1 MKKYITAIF
10 PLILCAVPSYAA
22 QWSCPSCTKA
32 ELQALFEKHVA
43 SDRLEGVLQ
52 VFNSNLSDNGVL
64 KSDGIAKTCIATWGR
79 GGLGTSQYKN
89 CEKLAIDL
97 INLAKNKNAKTYNK
111 NVVAWRDIPNI
122 VGLELEKP
130 AAKCSKKSTN
140 LIYKGNRAWEIVC
153 DGITHNFKF
162 AEVTCESGETFNE
175 QKGECEQSNT
185 KLAKSPASKKPAG
198 TPDTEYK
205 PDGVEILSSG
215 YVVPVNEFP
224 HRGEAV
230 NRAKQVLKQQT
241 GVDYKCGAPR
251 QHETEVL
258 CQHPT
263 NTSVY
268 VKVKFAGFTDSESTS
283 TPKESP
289 APAAASG
296 QPSAS
301 NVSGTLSDADRQR
314 CLQGALESQ
323 ARMQRRALDI
333 MFMGR
338 GYESISNVDVECS
351 VSDSKCVLNQ
361 HATKDGTVVY
371 AHMCINIQIHGTD
384 VCKVSTSANGSSV
397 LFSGSV
403 SSSTSAL
410 RTGSKPASVR
420 DCP

>member
-10 PLILCAVPSYAA
+10 PLILCAIPSYAA

-79 GGLGTSQYKN
+79 GGLGTLQYKN

-140 LIYKGNRAWEIVC
+140 LIYKGNRAWEFVC

-289 APAAASG
+289 AAAATSTPANKSNNPVVDHKTG
-296 QPSAS
+296 VTIDSNGNASLPNGNKIGNIYETSPICSAVLAQRECERYNNALRS
-301 NVSGTLSDADRQR
+301 APAQRGTVYSLALGSYGE
-314 CLQGALESQ
+314 CLEQY
-323 ARMQRRALDI
+323 
-333 MFMGR
+333 
-338 GYESISNVDVECS
+338 GYEFNLYGCR
-351 VSDSKCVLNQ
+351 K
-361 HATKDGTVVY
+361 K
-371 AHMCINIQIHGTD
+371 
-384 VCKVSTSANGSSV
+384 K
-397 LFSGSV
+397 
-403 SSSTSAL
+403 
-410 RTGSKPASVR
+410 
-420 DCP
+420 